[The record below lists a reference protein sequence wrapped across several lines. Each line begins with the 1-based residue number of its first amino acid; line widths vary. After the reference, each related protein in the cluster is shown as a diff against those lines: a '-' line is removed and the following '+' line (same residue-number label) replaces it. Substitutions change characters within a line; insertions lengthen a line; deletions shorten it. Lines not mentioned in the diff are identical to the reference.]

1 MDRKLNKYLYKIQ
14 LYILRIIPM
23 LLAICHLFHTVLSHL
38 GVNTIFLVYL
48 GKVSFLTLGFLYVS
62 SYAFHF
68 CGFHRIFLHYIL
80 TVNVL
85 NLIETYTGISND
97 FMLGTYIVIPIIFLV
112 IILIKYKNGCNKENC
127 IQDAP
132 TNCGQN

>member
-1 MDRKLNKYLYKIQ
+1 MNRALNKYLYKVQ

-23 LLAICHLFHTVLSHL
+23 LLAICHLLHTVLSHL
-38 GVNTIFLVYL
+38 GVNTTLLVYL

-68 CGFHRIFLHYIL
+68 CGFHRVFLHYIL

-85 NLIETYTGISND
+85 NLIETYAGIPND
-97 FMLGTYIVIPIIFLV
+97 YMLGAYIVIPIIFLI
-112 IILIKYKNGCNKENC
+112 IILTKYKHGCNKENC
-127 IQDAP
+127 IQVAETD
-132 TNCGQN
+132 CGQN

>member
-1 MDRKLNKYLYKIQ
+1 MDRTLNKYLYKIQ

-23 LLAICHLFHTVLSHL
+23 LLAIFHLFHTVLSHL

-112 IILIKYKNGCNKENC
+112 IILTKYKNGCNKENC